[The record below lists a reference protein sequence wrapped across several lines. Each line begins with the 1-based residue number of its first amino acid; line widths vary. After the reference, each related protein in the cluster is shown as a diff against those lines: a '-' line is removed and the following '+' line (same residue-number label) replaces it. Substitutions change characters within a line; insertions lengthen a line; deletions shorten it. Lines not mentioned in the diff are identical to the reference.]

1 MAVTDLTGAQPFQG
15 GGSGAGGLPG
25 GGDSAS
31 WLQYLSQMFGISPS
45 QAMTMMQSGANPAN
59 MPSPDASNMRVSAP
73 NDEGHGDGDNPPVSP
88 FPAPPAGPVAAQP
101 GPTTGPAGPVANLPR
116 PLAANFPPPA
126 AGPMPARPA
135 GVSASGLPLQPGSL
149 APGALDQF
157 ASAGGG
163 PIGSGGYVPWPSGGG
178 SMSPTADVPAPA
190 AQPVSAAAPA
200 ARVAGPLAASNRF
213 VGIDRPNADPTRRSG
228 PQGTALNLA
237 GLFGGGQPAVNPN
250 VPAAAAQP
258 VSAVRGPLAQG
269 GLSKAP
275 WGMGPLQPG
284 MVWPKDMGPF
294 KPRSSS
300 GYGDPR
306 VWG

>member
-1 MAVTDLTGAQPFQG
+1 MARPNGGRQPGQQGRCRRRRARPARSRASGGCCCASGG
-15 GGSGAGGLPG
+15 GGSG
-25 GGDSAS
+25 S
-31 WLQYLSQMFGISPS
+31 
-45 QAMTMMQSGANPAN
+45 
-59 MPSPDASNMRVSAP
+59 
-73 NDEGHGDGDNPPVSP
+73 
-88 FPAPPAGPVAAQP
+88 
-101 GPTTGPAGPVANLPR
+101 
-116 PLAANFPPPA
+116 
-126 AGPMPARPA
+126 
-135 GVSASGLPLQPGSL
+135 
-149 APGALDQF
+149 
-157 ASAGGG
+157 
-163 PIGSGGYVPWPSGGG
+163 GSGG
-178 SMSPTADVPAPA
+178 
-190 AQPVSAAAPA
+190 
-200 ARVAGPLAASNRF
+200 ASNRF